1 MATKGG
7 KGPSRGENTAPSD
20 GSAGRWR
27 GDAVEDEHGDAAEL
41 AADRAEG
48 NSTVRAD
55 DESRRLH
62 TLAADEEPGASRRT
76 TPPRDR
82 ASDDEEIEDVA
93 EEHRER
99 RSGGERPLGKL

>member
-1 MATKGG
+1 M
-7 KGPSRGENTAPSD
+7 SGEWS
-20 GSAGRWR
+20 WR
-27 GDAVEDEHGDAAEL
+27 GDAVQDQHGDAAER

-62 TLAADEEPGASRRT
+62 TLGADEEPGTPRRA

-99 RSGGERPLGKL
+99 RAGGERPLGKL